1 MNPFRCLLLVVLI
14 FASVAAVAEPDAK
27 TSFERLKAL
36 AGTWEGI
43 ISTTPKVPEMNG
55 VKMTV
60 TLRVTSMGNVLMH
73 EMVGEGRP
81 DDPITMIYL
90 DGGALQLT
98 HFCDAGNR
106 PRMAG
111 TPATDGKSVHFE
123 FLDVTGGMQHGH
135 MHGASFTLID
145 ENHHAEE
152 WTYMR
157 PDGKPVQAHI
167 ELRRVK

>member
-1 MNPFRCLLLVVLI
+1 MNTLRCLMLVALI
-14 FASVAAVAEPDAK
+14 FGPIAAEAEPEAK

-36 AGTWEGI
+36 AGTWEGNLT
-43 ISTTPKVPEMNG
+43 TTPKTPQMDG

-90 DGGALQLT
+90 DGGNLQLT

-111 TPATDGKSVHFE
+111 TTSADGKNVHFE
-123 FLDVTGGMQHGH
+123 FLDVTGGMEHGH
-135 MHGASFTLID
+135 MHGALFTLID
-145 ENHHAEE
+145 ENRHAEE
-152 WTYMR
+152 WTYML
-157 PDGKPVQAHI
+157 PGGKSVRARV

>member
-1 MNPFRCLLLVVLI
+1 MKALHCLLLTTLLSLSTVAL
-14 FASVAAVAEPDAK
+14 ASDAEK
-27 TSFERLKAL
+27 SFERLKAL
-36 AGTWEGI
+36 AGTWEGRVT
-43 ISTTPKVPEMNG
+43 TTPKAPEVEG

-98 HFCDAGNR
+98 HYCDAGNR

-111 TPATDGKSVHFE
+111 TPSADGKNVE
-123 FLDVTGGMQHGH
+123 FAFMDLTGGTQYGH
-135 MHGASFTLID
+135 MHGAAFTLID
-145 ENHHAEE
+145 ENRHTED
-152 WTYMR
+152 WTFML
-157 PDGKPVQAHI
+157 PGGKSVRAHVD
-167 ELRRVK
+167 LRRVK